1 MTHAPEEV
9 NVAVA
14 LLLPAVVA
22 TLSSAMSPS
31 DVIIRDVNPL
41 PAALLVVKSV
51 FAPKRWHFYVPKS
64 VLTSTAQ
71 SGSAP

>member
-1 MTHAPEEV
+1 MVRREV
-9 NVAVA
+9 NFAVA
-14 LLLPAVVA
+14 LLLPAAVA

-41 PAALLVVKSV
+41 PAALLVVKTV
-51 FAPKRWHFYVPKS
+51 FAPKRWHFY
-64 VLTSTAQ
+64 LTSTAQ